1 MRIGQRAFRRSYR
14 HLRERAKLDLDF
26 LLLTVAASVICAFGF
41 RMNSAS
47 VIVGAMVI
55 SPLLYPV
62 ICVGAA
68 TCQGDWRAFLRAFGT
83 FATGFLAA
91 IAAAGAINL
100 LHETTF
106 QTEILDRLSASAR
119 DYAVVAFFSGLAGTY
134 AFFSPRIDEAIT
146 GIAISVALIPPVV
159 MLAIGLAERK
169 ADLVT
174 ASGTIVLCNVI
185 GIYLGSLVTAAGLY
199 WASGRRGAE

>member
-1 MRIGQRAFRRSYR
+1 
-14 HLRERAKLDLDF
+14 
-26 LLLTVAASVICAFGF
+26 
-41 RMNSAS
+41 MNSAS

-68 TCQGDWRAFLRAFGT
+68 TCQGDWRAFLRAVGT
-83 FATGFLAA
+83 FTMGFLAA
-91 IAAAGAINL
+91 IAAAAAIDL
-100 LHETTF
+100 LHATTF
-106 QTEILDRLSASAR
+106 QTELLDRLSASTT

-134 AFFSPRIDEAIT
+134 AFFSPRIHEAIT

-169 ADLVT
+169 ADLIR
-174 ASGTIVLCNVI
+174 ASGTIVLCNVS
-185 GIYLGSLVTAAGLY
+185 GIYLGSIVAVAGLY
-199 WASGRRGAE
+199 WISRDQTVD